1 MTRVTLDMLLRA
13 YAQGIFPMSESRHDP
28 HISWFDPHKRGILP
42 LEDFHVPKRLARTV
56 RQQPFQV
63 KTDTAFQRVVEGCAS
78 PRPGRWT
85 TWINDSIIDMFTGLY
100 GIGHAHSVECWE
112 GSELVGGLYGVSL
125 GAAFF
130 GESMFSVHQ
139 DASKVA
145 LVYLVARLRAGGY
158 TLLDTQF
165 VTSHLQRFG
174 ALEISRAEYL
184 KRLKVAVTKDADF
197 HRLPANALPDAVLKL
212 AKIDEIAAS

>member
-1 MTRVTLDMLLRA
+1 MTRITLDMLLRA

-42 LEDFHVPKRLARTV
+42 LEDFHVPKRLARTI
-56 RQQPFQV
+56 RKLPFEV

-85 TWINDSIIDMFTGLY
+85 TWINDSIIQMFTGLY
-100 GIGHAHSVECWE
+100 SIGHAHSVECWE
-112 GSELVGGLYGVSL
+112 GDELVGGLYGVSL

-130 GESMFSVHQ
+130 GESMFSVHK

-145 LVYLVARLRAGGY
+145 LVYLIARLRAGGY

-165 VTSHLQRFG
+165 VTTHLQRFG

-184 KRLKVAVTKDADF
+184 KRLKVAVAKDADF
-197 HRLPANALPDAVLKL
+197 HRLPANASPDEVLAL
-212 AKIDEIAAS
+212 ARVVDTAD

>member
-1 MTRVTLDMLLRA
+1 MTRITLDMLLRA

-42 LEDFHVPKRLARTV
+42 LEDFQVPKRLARTV
-56 RQQPFQV
+56 RQQPFEV
-63 KTDTAFQRVVEGCAS
+63 KTDTAFQAVVEGCAS

-85 TWINDSIIDMFTGLY
+85 TWINDSIIQMFTGLY
-100 GIGHAHSVECWE
+100 SIGHAHSVECWE
-112 GSELVGGLYGVSL
+112 GDELVGGLYGVSL

-130 GESMFSVHQ
+130 GESMFSVHK

-145 LVYLVARLRAGGY
+145 LVYLIARLRAGGY

-165 VTSHLQRFG
+165 VTTHLQRFG

-184 KRLKVAVTKDADF
+184 KRLKLAVATDADF
-197 HRLPANALPDAVLKL
+197 HRLPANAPPEDVLKL
-212 AKIDEIAAS
+212 AKIDS